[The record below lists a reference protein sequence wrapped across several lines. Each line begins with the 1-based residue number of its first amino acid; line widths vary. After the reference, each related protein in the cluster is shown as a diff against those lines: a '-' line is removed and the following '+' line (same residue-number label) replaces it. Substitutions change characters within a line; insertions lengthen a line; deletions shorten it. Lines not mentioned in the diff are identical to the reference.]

1 MLSDGSASMS
11 RSTEVGSTG
20 SKGNAG
26 FCTEQEASL
35 PVGEK
40 RRRAP
45 PASSALC
52 RGRCR
57 SDDSRGRLLWTTT
70 VSPSLLRCNSPIRK
84 EERLTIDANTGRPCG
99 PAGRPAGHTTR
110 IHDCL
115 VETLRT
121 LSTETSTA
129 SSRPSNRTA
138 INSSLSSSVL

>member
-1 MLSDGSASMS
+1 MLSDQQWKRIDEPPDRS
-11 RSTEVGSTG
+11 RINGLQGERW
-20 SKGNAG
+20 

-70 VSPSLLRCNSPIRK
+70 VSPSLLRCNSPIKK
-84 EERLTIDANTGRPCG
+84 EERLTIDANTGRPM
-99 PAGRPAGHTTR
+99 
-110 IHDCL
+110 
-115 VETLRT
+115 
-121 LSTETSTA
+121 
-129 SSRPSNRTA
+129 RPSGAMPPPLQPPPDSGHREAETKQYLPSD
-138 INSSLSSSVL
+138 IDKCRKLVSSKI

>member
-1 MLSDGSASMS
+1 MLSDQQWKRIDEPPDRS
-11 RSTEVGSTG
+11 RINGLQGERW
-20 SKGNAG
+20 

-70 VSPSLLRCNSPIRK
+70 VSPSLLRCNSPIKK
-84 EERLTIDANTGRPCG
+84 EERLTIDARMGPWTSGKWDPEPSSKPKRKRCG
-99 PAGRPAGHTTR
+99 SDYHRGA
-110 IHDCL
+110 L
-115 VETLRT
+115 L
-121 LSTETSTA
+121 
-129 SSRPSNRTA
+129 
-138 INSSLSSSVL
+138 